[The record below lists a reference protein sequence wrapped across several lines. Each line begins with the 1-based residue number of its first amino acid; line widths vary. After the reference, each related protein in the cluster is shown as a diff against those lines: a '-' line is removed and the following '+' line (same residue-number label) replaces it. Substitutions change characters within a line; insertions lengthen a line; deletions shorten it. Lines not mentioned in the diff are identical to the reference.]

1 MRLVDLQEESHDL
14 YQLLCVK
21 KGHID
26 CACEWRGQY
35 ESVKNLNTE
44 DYQNY
49 VVALN
54 TLKEKYALF
63 S

>member
-14 YQLLCVK
+14 YQLLCIK
-21 KGHID
+21 QGHID
-26 CACEWRGQY
+26 CACEWRGLHQ
-35 ESVKNLNTE
+35 SVKDLDTE
-44 DYQNY
+44 DYQYY

-54 TLKEKYALF
+54 KLKEKYAQI

>member
-1 MRLVDLQEESHDL
+1 L
-14 YQLLCVK
+14 YQLLCVQ

-35 ESVKNLNTE
+35 ESVKDLDTE
-44 DYQNY
+44 DYQDY

-54 TLKEKYALF
+54 TLKEKYAQI